1 MLIFK
6 IIIPFL
12 LALAVVAAADYLYH
26 PTIEIHSHLSESD
39 IHKLKGELQEKGITL
54 EIADLKFNAT
64 GEIKEIKGFIDY
76 YGLTSGQF
84 HYASFGGVAIKGGL
98 LQMDSSAMNP

>member
-54 EIADLKFNAT
+54 ETVAQIVRDH
-64 GEIKEIKGFIDY
+64 IKK
-76 YGLTSGQF
+76 YGL
-84 HYASFGGVAIKGGL
+84 
-98 LQMDSSAMNP
+98 

>member
-26 PTIEIHSHLSESD
+26 PTIEIHSHLSESE
-39 IHKLKGELQEKGITL
+39 IHELMVELQEKGITL
-54 EIADLKFNAT
+54 EIDDLTFNAT
-64 GEIKEIKGFIDY
+64 GEITKIEGSIDY
-76 YGLTSGQF
+76 YGLNSGQF
-84 HYASFGGVAIKGGL
+84 HYASVGGVAIKGGL
-98 LQMDSSAMNP
+98 LQMDISAMNP